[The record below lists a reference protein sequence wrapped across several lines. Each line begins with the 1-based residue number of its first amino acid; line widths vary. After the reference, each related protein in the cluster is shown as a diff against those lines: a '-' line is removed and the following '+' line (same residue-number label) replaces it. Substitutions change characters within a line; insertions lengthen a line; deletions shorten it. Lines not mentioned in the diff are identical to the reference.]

1 MASAIR
7 EAEAWVSDRG
17 GDGKVEAAVREADFS
32 ERAKTGRVRDGRRR
46 VESGGRAGPLP
57 FSCIGMKTDR
67 IRTDITYI
75 IFVFI
80 FLFEFGFGHG

>member
-1 MASAIR
+1 MR

-46 VESGGRAGPLP
+46 VESGGRAGPGL
-57 FSCIGMKTDR
+57 SLSRVESSTR
-67 IRTDITYI
+67 R
-75 IFVFI
+75 
-80 FLFEFGFGHG
+80 H